1 MVGWGSGPDLF
12 LFFASQKLDASISG
26 LLGAINARKGQK
38 KWSSEAVEYRSRGDI
53 AAAAAATTYTVYT
66 YVVVP

>member
-53 AAAAAATTYTVYT
+53 AAAAATTTY
-66 YVVVP
+66 

>member
-1 MVGWGSGPDLF
+1 MVRWGSSPDLF

-38 KWSSEAVEYRSRGDI
+38 SGVLKLQNIEAEGT
-53 AAAAAATTYTVYT
+53 AAAAVTTYT
-66 YVVVP
+66 YVE